1 MIALIMIII
10 YEFVKNTNGINL
22 STNLFIIINMY

>member
-1 MIALIMIII
+1 MIAFIMIII
-10 YEFVKNTNGINL
+10 YEFVKNINGINL